1 MFGYTC
7 KYAPVE
13 IFESLGIEVEKID
26 PNVTSYDK
34 AETIMHAN
42 LCSYVKGVLE
52 EVSKKKYEGV
62 ILTNCCDSTRRLYD
76 TLKCNFPNIFVYMLD
91 LPRKTNEGAVKLYEN
106 SIKNMICAFEE
117 FKNLKTKELQDSNTK
132 ELQNLNSE
140 ELKNLRSEEVK
151 NYKFKEDDLKETLKK
166 KVAEKYEVSDS
177 INIGLMG
184 ARCNDEIVSLVKN
197 SNANVVFNISCTGD
211 ERVYDHINFDD
222 FSLHSY
228 AQCLL
233 SKLPCVRM
241 EDVSRRREYIDEMKK
256 NLQGII
262 YHTVKFCDIYS
273 YEYAYLKDSIDI
285 PILKV
290 ETDYTKQC
298 AGQIKTRVEAFI
310 ESLYVIKKDKSL
322 KESNSFTLDGDKDN
336 NVCNACYING
346 QDSDKD
352 YKNRVEKFK
361 SDLENEKKNSFDN
374 FNKEMGDGKMRYVLG
389 VDSGSTSTNAV
400 ILNSNREIV
409 ASHVVRT
416 GAKSSESARR
426 ALKEVLEKVNLS
438 REDLSLIVS
447 TGYGRVSIDYADKDV
462 TEISCHGRGA
472 HYLNPEIRTII
483 DIGGQDSKVI
493 KLNEKGEVIDFVM
506 NDKCAAGT
514 GRFLEMMA
522 RTLEIDIKDMGPE
535 ALKWKEEIKISSMC
549 SVFAESEVISLI
561 AENKE
566 KCDII
571 HALCSSIASKTNS
584 LLNRV
589 GKESK
594 FMMTGG
600 VAQNI
605 GVVRALEERIGE
617 ELFISDE
624 PEIVGAIG
632 AALFALEE
640 LNIK

>member
-1 MFGYTC
+1 M
-7 KYAPVE
+7 
-13 IFESLGIEVEKID
+13 
-26 PNVTSYDK
+26 
-34 AETIMHAN
+34 
-42 LCSYVKGVLE
+42 
-52 EVSKKKYEGV
+52 
-62 ILTNCCDSTRRLYD
+62 
-76 TLKCNFPNIFVYMLD
+76 
-91 LPRKTNEGAVKLYEN
+91 
-106 SIKNMICAFEE
+106 IK
-117 FKNLKTKELQDSNTK
+117 
-132 ELQNLNSE
+132 
-140 ELKNLRSEEVK
+140 
-151 NYKFKEDDLKETLKK
+151 
-166 KVAEKYEVSDS
+166 
-177 INIGLMG
+177 
-184 ARCNDEIVSLVKN
+184 DEILNLVTD
-197 SNANVVFNISCTGD
+197 SNANVIFNISCTGD
-211 ERVYDHINFDD
+211 ERVYNKIDNNN
-222 FSLHSY
+222 FSLNKY
-228 AQCLL
+228 AECLL
-233 SKLPCVRM
+233 EKLPCVRM
-241 EDVSRRREYIDEMKK
+241 EDVTKRHEYIDSMRDK
-256 NLQGII
+256 LQGII

-273 YEYAYLKDSIDI
+273 YEYAYLKDNIGI

-310 ESLYVIKKDKSL
+310 ESLYVMKKDKDEE
-322 KESNSFTLDGDKDN
+322 KAKFIALDGDKN
-336 NVCNACYING
+336 NNDCRACYANG
-346 QDSDKD
+346 KEADAD
-352 YKNRVEKFK
+352 YQKRIKNLKM
-361 SDLENEKKNSFDN
+361 DLEGENITNSKDV
-374 FNKEMGDGKMRYVLG
+374 KVKMNNGEVKYVLG

-400 ILNSNREIV
+400 IMNSNREIV
-409 ASHVVRT
+409 TSLVVRT

-426 ALKEVLEKVNLS
+426 AFKEVLEKANLTK
-438 REDLSLIVS
+438 EDLSLIVS

-493 KLNEKGEVIDFVM
+493 KLNDKGEVIDFVM

-522 RTLEIDIKDMGPE
+522 RTLEIDIRDMGPE

-571 HALCSSIASKTNS
+571 HALCASIASKTNS

-605 GVVRALEERIGE
+605 GVVKALEERIGE
-617 ELFISDE
+617 SLFISDE

-640 LNIK
+640 IEK